1 MLDTV
6 FFELDGV
13 LADTAEVRR
22 DALLATLHADGLTLD
37 DNEYRLTCAGLATED
52 AIRAA
57 WALRQMAADHTA
69 VSLAALRAERNYRAF
84 LGKGLTL
91 AEGARE
97 TLDRLGTVARLGL
110 VTRASRAEADFV
122 LSLARMDHVFTC
134 VIAAE
139 DTPMGKPSAEPYR
152 LALARIDRVRGA
164 SPRGVVVAL
173 EDALPGVR
181 SARGAGIL
189 CVIVGDLPAHVA
201 LEADA
206 CLRSLGGLTP
216 DRLLAL
222 VARKNEPI
230 I

>member
-22 DALLATLHADGLTLD
+22 DALLSTLRADGVMLYD
-37 DNEYRLTCAGLATED
+37 GEYRLTCAGLATED

-57 WALRQMAADHTA
+57 WALCRMPTDDTA
-69 VSLAALRAERNYRAF
+69 ISLAAVRAERAYRAF

-97 TLDRLGTVARLGL
+97 TLERLGGVARLGL
-110 VTRASRAEADFV
+110 VTRASRAEAEFV
-122 LSLARMDHVFTC
+122 LSLARMDHTFTC
-134 VIAAE
+134 VIASE
-139 DTPMGKPSAEPYR
+139 DTAAGKPSPAPYR
-152 LALARIDRVRGA
+152 AALARIDRVRGA
-164 SPRGVVVAL
+164 NPRGVIVAL
-173 EDALPGVR
+173 EDALPGVH

-189 CVIVGDLPAHVA
+189 CVMVGDVPAHVA

-206 CLRSLGGLTP
+206 CLRSVAGLTP
-216 DRLLAL
+216 DTLLAL